1 VKIEQENMTA
11 SGISECR
18 WDFTPMEYLKCLI
31 QESYSL
37 VLFLLDFPFL
47 LIENQAQ
54 TCELCS

>member
-1 VKIEQENMTA
+1 MKIEHENMTGG
-11 SGISECR
+11 GIRECR
-18 WDFTPMEYLKCLI
+18 GDFTPLEYLKCLI

-37 VLFLLDFPFL
+37 VLFPLDFPFL